1 MHKTD
6 LHFLSSMIKYYTEM
20 INMSERV
27 EKAVELFK
35 SGFNC
40 SQSVFA
46 AYADLFGM
54 DTDTALKVSAG
65 LGGGVGRSR
74 EVCGAVS
81 AAAMLAGMKYGAT
94 DGEDSESKQR
104 TYAVVQQIIAE
115 FKQTNPSIVCRE
127 LLGLPEAVNTD
138 PKPEARTEHYYKK
151 RPCADL
157 VADSARAVEKI
168 LFKETL

>member
-1 MHKTD
+1 
-6 LHFLSSMIKYYTEM
+6 
-20 INMSERV
+20 MSERID
-27 EKAVELFK
+27 KAVELFK

-81 AAAMLAGMKYGAT
+81 AAAMLVGMKYGAT
-94 DGEDSESKQR
+94 DGGDSEAKQR
-104 TYAVVQQIIAE
+104 TYAVVQQVIAE
-115 FKQTNPSIVCRE
+115 FKKTNPSIVCRE
-127 LLGLPEAVNTD
+127 LLNLEEAVSTN
-138 PKPEARTEHYYKK
+138 PVPEARTEQYYKK
-151 RPCADL
+151 RPCAEI
-157 VADSARAVEKI
+157 VEDSAKAVEKI
-168 LFKETL
+168 LFKEIL